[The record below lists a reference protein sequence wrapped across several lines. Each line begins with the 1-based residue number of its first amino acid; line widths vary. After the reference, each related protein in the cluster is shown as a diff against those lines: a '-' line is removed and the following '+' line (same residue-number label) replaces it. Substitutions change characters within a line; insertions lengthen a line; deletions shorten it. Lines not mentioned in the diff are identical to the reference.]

1 MAPITVTSSPLLG
14 WARAPTDSI
23 RSMTARIS
31 SSVAACFITII
42 MPSAFPLLLNDTS
55 EVLPRRCRPCER
67 RSATIGR

>member
-1 MAPITVTSSPLLG
+1 MAPITVTSSPALG

-42 MPSAFPLLLNDTS
+42 MPSAFLGAP
-55 EVLPRRCRPCER
+55 
-67 RSATIGR
+67 

>member
-1 MAPITVTSSPLLG
+1 MAPMTVTSSPVLG

-42 MPSAFPLLLNDTS
+42 MPSAFL
-55 EVLPRRCRPCER
+55 VLRER
-67 RSATIGR
+67 YE